1 MNTLQ
6 MAQDVYASSINITH
20 SDRSIEHAAFSK
32 ITGRIASASA
42 NGKAG
47 FHDLVTALHE
57 NQRLWTLIAAEVAS
71 PENELPQDLRAQIF
85 YLAEFTSVHTRQ
97 VLRQDATADALVDV
111 NTAVM
116 RGLNSHQGAS

>member
-6 MAQDVYASSINITH
+6 MAQDVYASSINITR
-20 SDRSIEHAAFSK
+20 SDRSVEHAAFSK
-32 ITGRIASASA
+32 ITGQIASAAA

-47 FHDLVTALHE
+47 FHELVTALHE
-57 NQRLWTLIAAEVAS
+57 NQKLWTLIAAEVAL

-85 YLAEFTSVHTRQ
+85 YLAEFTSVHTSK
-97 VLRQDATADALVDV
+97 VLRQDATADALIDV
-111 NTAVM
+111 NTAIM